1 MEKTWGIFFHLDNCK
16 MLLRS
21 RLYSILST
29 NHSPGTSGV
38 VHIQIFRSEL
48 SSSLDWKDH
57 IDLTVKKKKWC
68 FGFSEKKCPHNS
80 RETKLSAYARLVC
93 PHLEYCAV
101 LTWNIVL
108 SSPGILCCP
117 HLEYCACNWVLIQT
131 KQSRKW
137 GWFKEDKL
145 SIAFIDTS
153 HRYAP

>member
-1 MEKTWGIFFHLDNCK
+1 

-57 IDLTVKKKKWC
+57 IDLTVKKKNGVLDFLRKN
-68 FGFSEKKCPHNS
+68 CPHNS
-80 RETKLSAYARLVC
+80 RETKLSAYVRLVC

-108 SSPGILCCP
+108 FSPGILC
-117 HLEYCACNWVLIQT
+117 L
-131 KQSRKW
+131 
-137 GWFKEDKL
+137 
-145 SIAFIDTS
+145 
-153 HRYAP
+153 